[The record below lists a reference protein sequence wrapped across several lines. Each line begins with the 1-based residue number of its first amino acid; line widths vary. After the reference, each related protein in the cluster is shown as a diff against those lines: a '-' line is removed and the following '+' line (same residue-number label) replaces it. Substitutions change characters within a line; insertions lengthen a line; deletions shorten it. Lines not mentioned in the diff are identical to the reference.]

1 MPFFATGKEHLMSPL
16 KSNSTTATLKPN
28 IVETQDRVHKSQSRE
43 TILLQEHK
51 SVQEGKVHELS
62 TIESQ
67 ALFNQAIEYMNR
79 NRYKQAISLLKE
91 ALHIA
96 PDNPYYLSYLG
107 LCAAYNGEDPAATI
121 TICKRAL
128 ALCPGDAVV
137 HVNLGKAYKLKG
149 DMKSAYSVFID
160 AWRRNRE
167 HPAPAAELSRLGI
180 RRPPV
185 LTFLDRAHVLNK
197 HLGIWRVKL
206 ERLLKRER
214 PF

>member
-1 MPFFATGKEHLMSPL
+1 MSPL
-16 KSNSTTATLKPN
+16 KSNSTTATLKPKP
-28 IVETQDRVHKSQSRE
+28 VETQDRLHRSQSRE
-43 TILLQEHK
+43 TIL
-51 SVQEGKVHELS
+51 VQEQKAVQQAKIHEIS
-62 TIESQ
+62 TLESQ

-79 NRYKQAISLLKE
+79 NRYKRAIALLKE

-107 LCAAYNGEDPAATI
+107 LSAAYVGEDYDAAI
-121 TICKRAL
+121 TLCRRAL
-128 ALCPGDAVV
+128 SLCPGDASI

-149 DMKSAYSVFID
+149 DVQSAYSTFLD
-160 AWRRNRE
+160 AWRRNKE

-185 LTFLDRAHVLNK
+185 LTFLDRSHALNK
-197 HLGIWRVKL
+197 HLGILRSKL
-206 ERLLKRER
+206 ERLLRKDR